1 MFKKYLRIFLIIYLS
16 IYFSS
21 CVNTRPPKPSYS
33 VARALETKV
42 YELDYNSLL
51 KESVNILQD
60 MNYTIDVLNS
70 DVGIISASRTT
81 ESKQAN
87 LDDERTDD
95 DRTTILK
102 VLAGLVAIII
112 VVSSAIFIVG
122 KIFDNDEDEDEENN
136 SFKSHSHSNI
146 NSNNHHYSDNSDYSP
161 TIYRYKITINLNQ
174 LENKKTEVRVSATGE
189 TERNGKIISTG
200 GIHEPQFF
208 QKFFTQFEQ

>member
-21 CVNTRPPKPSYS
+21 CVNTRPLKPSYS

-42 YELDYNSLL
+42 YESDYNSLL

-95 DRTTILK
+95 DKTTILQ

-136 SFKSHSHSNI
+136 SFKSHSHNNI

>member
-1 MFKKYLRIFLIIYLS
+1 MLKKYLRILIIIYLS

-21 CVNTRPPKPSYS
+21 CVNTRPQKPSYS
-33 VARALETKV
+33 IARALETRV
-42 YELDYNSLL
+42 YASSYNTLL
-51 KESVNILQD
+51 KKSVNILQD

-70 DVGIISASRTT
+70 DIGIISASRTT

-95 DRTTILK
+95 DKTSILK
-102 VLAGLVAIII
+102 VIAGVVAIAI
-112 VVSSAIFIVG
+112 VVSSVIFIIG
-122 KIFDNDEDEDEENN
+122 KIFDKDGDKDEENN
-136 SFKSHSHSNI
+136 SYESHSN
-146 NSNNHHYSDNSDYSP
+146 NHYYSDDSDYSP

-174 LENKKTEVRVSATGE
+174 LENKKTEVRVSAAGE

-208 QKFFTQFEQ
+208 QKFFTQFDQQIL

>member
-1 MFKKYLRIFLIIYLS
+1 MFKKYLRILIIIYLS

-21 CVNTRPPKPSYS
+21 CVNTRPQKPSYS
-33 VARALETKV
+33 TARALETRV
-42 YELDYNSLL
+42 YDSNYNALL
-51 KESVNILQD
+51 KKSVNILQD

-70 DVGIISASRTT
+70 DIGIISASRTT

-95 DRTTILK
+95 DKANI
-102 VLAGLVAIII
+102 VEIVVGLVIFSII
-112 VVSSAIFIVG
+112 VGSFVYMIETIFNG
-122 KIFDNDEDEDEENN
+122 DRDRDEDNKKE
-136 SFKSHSHSNI
+136 KVHRH
-146 NSNNHHYSDNSDYSP
+146 NNHYYSDNSDYSP

-174 LENKKTEVRVSATGE
+174 LENKKTEVRVSASGE

-208 QKFFTQFEQ
+208 QKFFTQFDQQTL

>member
-1 MFKKYLRIFLIIYLS
+1 MFKKYLRILIIIYLS

-21 CVNTRPPKPSYS
+21 CVNTRPQKPSYS
-33 VARALETKV
+33 IARALETRV
-42 YELDYNSLL
+42 YDSSYNTLL
-51 KESVNILQD
+51 KKSVNILQD

-70 DVGIISASRTT
+70 DIGIITASRTT

-95 DRTTILK
+95 DKTSILK
-102 VLAGLVAIII
+102 VIAGVVAIAI
-112 VVSSAIFIVG
+112 VVSSVIFIIG
-122 KIFDNDEDEDEENN
+122 KIFDKDGDEDEENN
-136 SFKSHSHSNI
+136 SYESHSN
-146 NSNNHHYSDNSDYSP
+146 NHYYSDDSDYSP

-174 LENKKTEVRVSATGE
+174 LENKKTEVRVSAAGE

-208 QKFFTQFEQ
+208 QKFFTQFDQQIL

>member
-1 MFKKYLRIFLIIYLS
+1 MFKKYLRIVITIYLS

-21 CVNTRPPKPSYS
+21 CVNTRPQKPSYS
-33 VARALETKV
+33 IARALETRV
-42 YELDYNSLL
+42 YDSSYNTLL
-51 KESVNILQD
+51 KKSVNILQD

-70 DVGIISASRTT
+70 DIGIISASRTT

-95 DRTTILK
+95 DKTSILK
-102 VLAGLVAIII
+102 VIAGVVAIAI
-112 VVSSAIFIVG
+112 VVSSVIFIIG
-122 KIFDNDEDEDEENN
+122 KIFDKDGDEDEENN
-136 SFKSHSHSNI
+136 SYESHSN
-146 NSNNHHYSDNSDYSP
+146 NHYYSDDSDYSP

-174 LENKKTEVRVSATGE
+174 LENKKTEVRVSAAGE

-208 QKFFTQFEQ
+208 QKFFTQFDQQIL

>member
-1 MFKKYLRIFLIIYLS
+1 MFKKYLRILIIIYLS

-21 CVNTRPPKPSYS
+21 CVNTRPQKPSYS
-33 VARALETKV
+33 TARALETRV
-42 YELDYNSLL
+42 YDSNYNALL
-51 KESVNILQD
+51 KKSVNILQD

-70 DVGIISASRTT
+70 DIGIISASRTT

-95 DRTTILK
+95 DKASI
-102 VLAGLVAIII
+102 VEIVVGLVIFSII
-112 VVSSAIFIVG
+112 VGSFVYMIETIFNG
-122 KIFDNDEDEDEENN
+122 DRDRDEDNKKE
-136 SFKSHSHSNI
+136 KVHRH
-146 NSNNHHYSDNSDYSP
+146 NNHYYSDDSDYNP

-174 LENKKTEVRVSATGE
+174 LENKKTEVRVSASGE

-208 QKFFTQFEQ
+208 QKFFTQFDQQTL

>member
-1 MFKKYLRIFLIIYLS
+1 MLKKYLRILIIIYLS

-21 CVNTRPPKPSYS
+21 CVNTRPQKPSYS
-33 VARALETKV
+33 TTRALETRV
-42 YELDYNSLL
+42 YDSNYNDLL
-51 KESVNILQD
+51 KKSVNILQD

-70 DVGIISASRTT
+70 DIGIISASRTT

-95 DRTTILK
+95 DKANI
-102 VLAGLVAIII
+102 VEIVVGLVIFSII
-112 VVSSAIFIVG
+112 VGSFVYMIETIFNG
-122 KIFDNDEDEDEENN
+122 DRDRDEDNKQETV
-136 SFKSHSHSNI
+136 HRH
-146 NSNNHHYSDNSDYSP
+146 NNHYYSDNSDYSP

-174 LENKKTEVRVSATGE
+174 LENKKTEVRVSAAGE

-208 QKFFTQFEQ
+208 QKFFTQFDQQTL